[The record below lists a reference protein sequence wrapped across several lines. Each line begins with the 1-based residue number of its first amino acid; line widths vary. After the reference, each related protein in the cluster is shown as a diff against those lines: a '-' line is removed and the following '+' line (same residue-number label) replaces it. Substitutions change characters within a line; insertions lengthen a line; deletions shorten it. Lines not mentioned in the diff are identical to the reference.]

1 MTNSA
6 NLCDPK
12 AKDAVPARSPTTPS
26 LAEVEERMGLPT
38 VDPIRIGSGRLVDA
52 LMAL

>member
-1 MTNSA
+1 MSEA
-6 NLCDPK
+6 E
-12 AKDAVPARSPTTPS
+12 AKSY